1 MEKMT
6 AAVAFA
12 LIAKTEFDTERVG
25 WQEGPDE
32 IYFTAAAAGY
42 GISILDNVATIY
54 KLGCKSDPQKF
65 VLFSK

>member
-1 MEKMT
+1 MEKLT

-12 LIAKTEFDTERVG
+12 LIAKTEFDTERVA
-25 WQEGPDE
+25 PDE